1 MCSRSALPE
10 PISISIG
17 YLVRVRI
24 CVHVRDHVRV
34 RVCGVVHVRAPCSVL
49 GFGSLFFSVLLL
61 LLSLGLFAFHILLAF
76 SIPLPAPIPFFLVP
90 FLRLVGGGGQG
101 TRSDDSLNT
110 LTKARRL

>member
-17 YLVRVRI
+17 YLVRVHVRI
-24 CVHVRDHVRV
+24 CVHVRDHVRVRV

-90 FLRLVGGGGQG
+90 FLRLVGGGGREQG
-101 TRSDDSLNT
+101 AMT
-110 LTKARRL
+110 L